1 MEMNYPVKR
10 SGQETG
16 REDSWT
22 DRRAGVKFPR
32 RDRWQSAGAKGS
44 LGWRGG
50 VRRQRPYNSNSGVG
64 SVSRRQEVGP
74 EKSQQESNND
84 LFI

>member
-22 DRRAGVKFPR
+22 DRKAGVKARR
-32 RDRWQSAGAKGS
+32 RDRWQSVEPKVVWGGEE
-44 LGWRGG
+44 RGEEG
-50 VRRQRPYNSNSGVG
+50 
-64 SVSRRQEVGP
+64 
-74 EKSQQESNND
+74 
-84 LFI
+84 